1 MGAVSIWELAANS
14 GSSWMS
20 QAPNLHFARQ
30 LLTVQNE
37 KTDYQII
44 IIVEISICLLQN
56 ILLLWSES
64 QGVSATWGSRGNCR
78 LQDEN

>member
-30 LLTVQNE
+30 LLTRQMDNIVYIYFGVKEDLDIEFYNE
-37 KTDYQII
+37 HRSNSEDPPIYSHFITIAE
-44 IIVEISICLLQN
+44 VCL
-56 ILLLWSES
+56 
-64 QGVSATWGSRGNCR
+64 
-78 LQDEN
+78 